1 MSHILELTKN
11 KYLNEHDVL
20 IRSKGGDLAAFR
32 KLIELLKIIL

>member
-11 KYLNEHDVL
+11 KYLNDDDVL
-20 IRSKGGDLAAFR
+20 IRSKSGDLAAFR